1 MQDDHSHGRA
11 LAQFKELMDLR
22 PTFLG
27 HKSVLVSID
36 HAIGNVFEPRNHDE
50 ISKHI
55 TKIKELV
62 GFVRKMDELGV
73 GITGIELPLPDLLVS
88 EANPQY
94 QKVSAKYEKLKHI
107 RRRLAALGIPTVGV
121 ENAMAD
127 VLMVINI
134 HPSRVRTG
142 LTDRINRSMAQLLLY
157 RF

>member
-1 MQDDHSHGRA
+1 MQDDHSHERA
-11 LAQFKELMDLR
+11 LAQFEELMGLR
-22 PTFLG
+22 PTFFG

-62 GFVRKMDELGV
+62 GFVRKMDELV
-73 GITGIELPLPDLLVS
+73 IGITGIEVPLPNLHVS
-88 EANPQY
+88 EAKPQY
-94 QKVSAKYEKLKHI
+94 QKVNAKYGKLKAI
-107 RRRLAALGIPTVGV
+107 KRQLVVLGIPTVGV
-121 ENAMAD
+121 ENAMLD
-127 VLMVINI
+127 VLMVINV
-134 HPSRVRTG
+134 HPSRFCIR